1 MVLFKHNIE
10 VLKGELAMIIAVP
23 LETSERLE
31 SLICEHFGSAP
42 FYAVCDTD
50 SGKLQIVENSNRGHE
65 HGQCSP
71 IDVFSQNNIKAVLCK
86 GIGARAIGRLK
97 MLNIDVYVAGGLS
110 TLSEALNAYKRG
122 VMRKV
127 EAQDTCQA
135 HDCH

>member
-1 MVLFKHNIE
+1 ME

-23 LETSERLE
+23 LETSEGLD

-65 HGQCSP
+65 
-71 IDVFSQNNIKAVLCK
+71 QNNIEAVLCK
-86 GIGARAIGRLK
+86 GIGARAIGRLR
-97 MLNIDVYVAGGLS
+97 MLNIDVYVAEGLS
-110 TLSEALNAYKRG
+110 TLSEALDSCKRG

-127 EAQDTCQA
+127 EAQDACQA